1 MDGGVAAG
9 KAGLDC
15 SSPSLTGGN
24 PSIGIGG
31 GNGDGVVGGDTRI
44 GIGGENCDGVV
55 GGDTSVGI
63 GGENGDGLAIGGD
76 PAPDGDGGVAAGK
89 AGSDCSSPSST
100 EGDNSIG
107 IGGENGDGVGI
118 GVDSSPRFCGGNGNG
133 DGCAI
138 DGKIHQMKVAALKEL
153 CRSHELI
160 VTSTGSSSKNPLKN
174 DYIAAFHK
182 WQLDPVA
189 SVSKASYEATSSY
202 PHVSHSCSSLIQ
214 RY

>member
-1 MDGGVAAG
+1 VDSGVAAG
-9 KAGLDC
+9 KAGSDC

-24 PSIGIGG
+24 ASIGIGG
-31 GNGDGVVGGDTRI
+31 ENGDGVVGGDTSI
-44 GIGGENCDGVV
+44 
-55 GGDTSVGI
+55 GI
-63 GGENGDGLAIGGD
+63 GGENGDDVAIGGD
-76 PAPDGDGGVAAGK
+76 PASDWDGGVAAGK

-100 EGDNSIG
+100 EGDASIG

-118 GVDSSPRFCGGNGNG
+118 GGDSSPRFCGGNGNG

-138 DGKIHQMKVAALKEL
+138 DGKIHQMKVSELKEL
-153 CRSHELI
+153 CITHELI

-182 WQLDPVA
+182 WQMDPVA

-202 PHVSHSCSSLIQ
+202 PHVSHSFSSLVQ